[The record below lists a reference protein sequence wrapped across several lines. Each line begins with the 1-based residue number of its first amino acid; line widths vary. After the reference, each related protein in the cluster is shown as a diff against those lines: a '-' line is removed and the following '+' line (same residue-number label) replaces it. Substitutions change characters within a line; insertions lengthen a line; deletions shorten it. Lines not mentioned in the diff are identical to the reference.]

1 MIEVVLN
8 SRCIRKLR
16 RELEAAGP
24 NEIGGVLAAEQ
35 VADGKFLVLDLSV
48 QRNGTTSHF
57 ERDPIQHAEFIRR
70 FHERMGN
77 RPEQFNYLGEWHSHP
92 SYPATPSSE
101 DFSQMQKLVED
112 KEQASTFLALLVVKI
127 DSRGTLRGSTH
138 AFRPGQVPVRSALK
152 STDVDGITE
161 ERLSI
166 IFVLK
171 QAIRGRYGN
180 AQKI

>member
-16 RELEAAGP
+16 RELGAAGT

-35 VADGKFLVLDLSV
+35 VAEGKFLVLDLSV

-57 ERDPIQHAEFIRR
+57 NRDPIQHAEFIRR

-92 SYPATPSSE
+92 SYPAVPSSE
-101 DFSQMQKLVED
+101 DFRQMQKLVED
-112 KEQASTFLALLVVKI
+112 KEQVSMFLALLVVKL
-127 DSRGTLRGSTH
+127 DSRGTLRGSTY
-138 AFRPGQVPVRSALK
+138 AFRPSQLPVRCELN
-152 STDVDGITE
+152 STDVGGVTE
-161 ERLSI
+161 ERLPI
-166 IFVLK
+166 IFF
-171 QAIRGRYGN
+171 
-180 AQKI
+180 

>member
-1 MIEVVLN
+1 MIEILLN
-8 SRCIRKLR
+8 NRCIRKLR
-16 RELEAAGP
+16 RELEAAGQ

-35 VADGKFLVLDLSV
+35 VADGKFLVHDLSI
-48 QRNGTTSHF
+48 QRNGTASRF
-57 ERDPIQHAEFIRR
+57 DREPIQHAEFIRR

-92 SYPATPSSE
+92 SYPAIPSFE
-101 DFSQMQKLVED
+101 DLIQMQKLVED

-138 AFRPGQVPVRSALK
+138 VFRPGQLPVRSELK
-152 STDVDGITE
+152 STDVVGITE

-166 IFVLK
+166 IHVLK
-171 QAIRGRYGN
+171 QAVKGRYVN
-180 AQKI
+180 AQKV